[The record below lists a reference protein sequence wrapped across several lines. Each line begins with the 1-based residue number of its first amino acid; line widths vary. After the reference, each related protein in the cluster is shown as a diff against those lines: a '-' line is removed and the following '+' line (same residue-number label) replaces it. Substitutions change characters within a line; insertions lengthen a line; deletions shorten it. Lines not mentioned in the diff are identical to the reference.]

1 MFAAES
7 GWNLCCMELIY
18 YDYMF
23 KLQKI
28 SEERNVYFELK
39 KNFLSFEVEGC
50 IVNDSLM
57 NISVSVNATFFI
69 WPKLFFADCFPW
81 WRFSCAPRAYAANSP
96 KKKMQKFS
104 GRMDFIVI
112 FWMSFFALT
121 FWNMLSWEKHY
132 RSFCILDVHTGLL
145 THKLRK
151 WNWLIGPLIRKRDV
165 AYEVLLKKKSR
176 QKENWKWFGLRKNS
190 RKDWYRV
197 LVII

>member
-1 MFAAES
+1 MGLCGNFTFFPSGKQMFAAES

-23 KLQKI
+23 KQQKI

-57 NISVSVNATFFI
+57 NISASVNATFFI

-96 KKKMQKFS
+96 KKKCKNFLAAWTS
-104 GRMDFIVI
+104 
-112 FWMSFFALT
+112 SLFFEWA
-121 FWNMLSWEKHY
+121 F
-132 RSFCILDVHTGLL
+132 LL
-145 THKLRK
+145 
-151 WNWLIGPLIRKRDV
+151 
-165 AYEVLLKKKSR
+165 
-176 QKENWKWFGLRKNS
+176 
-190 RKDWYRV
+190 
-197 LVII
+197 

>member
-1 MFAAES
+1 MRLCGNFTFFPSGKQMFAAES

-50 IVNDSLM
+50 IVNDLLM

-96 KKKMQKFS
+96 KKNEKIFWPHGLHRYFLNELFCFNILKYAQLGKTLQKFLHS
-104 GRMDFIVI
+104 GRAYWIVN
-112 FWMSFFALT
+112 T
-121 FWNMLSWEKHY
+121 
-132 RSFCILDVHTGLL
+132 
-145 THKLRK
+145 
-151 WNWLIGPLIRKRDV
+151 
-165 AYEVLLKKKSR
+165 
-176 QKENWKWFGLRKNS
+176 
-190 RKDWYRV
+190 
-197 LVII
+197 